1 MDARYFREK
10 AEVLFR
16 LADGLSLNNLGRF
29 QLMALAEDLGRRAKE
44 LEAQVTL
51 QQQQFDSPVSAGIH
65 RMILSE
71 RTKPNSGN
79 ETNTIAH

>member
-16 LADGLSLNNLGRF
+16 LADGLSSNNPGRF

-51 QQQQFDSPVSAGIH
+51 TTTTIRLA
-65 RMILSE
+65 SE
-71 RTKPNSGN
+71 RRYII
-79 ETNTIAH
+79 E